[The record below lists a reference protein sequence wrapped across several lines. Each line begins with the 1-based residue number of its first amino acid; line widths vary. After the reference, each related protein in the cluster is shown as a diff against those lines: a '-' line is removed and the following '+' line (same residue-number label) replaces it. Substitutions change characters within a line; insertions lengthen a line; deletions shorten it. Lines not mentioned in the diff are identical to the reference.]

1 MVDFLRKNISTI
13 KYVFT
18 FIYLIYFSFTYNSYV
33 DYYCGFITA
42 PLYTVLILSGVLIL
56 AIDFFVSGF
65 LVRFKYSWLIILFY
79 VSLLISI
86 ITNIASNPIG
96 NLKVLVWLLIQTF
109 LLNTVNS
116 GCKETFNFKRFSK
129 MFEAVAAIFF
139 VGCVVSVIMFL
150 FGYGIYLPNKDF
162 SSGYVR
168 VGLVGGRL
176 FGVFNDPNYGSM
188 CVMITMVLII
198 INMIMHK
205 EKLWLKIYHW
215 VLLFFDFVYIVLSRS
230 RTTEICFFLFTAVVG
245 FFLVFNYIRKKELK
259 KNIRSISISC
269 VAAVI
274 CVCTSLGLFTVTNV
288 VLDDIYISVNS
299 LHSNYDEEH
308 DYKEDLIR
316 EDVTE
321 ENISNNRFQIWK
333 DYFRVSFEKPLFG
346 SGPRNELEYIKEHMP
361 ESFVAM
367 RGYSSHNGY
376 LALWVGSGIFGTA
389 FMLGYMILN
398 VKLIASYLIKKS
410 GSGEKYYVPIL
421 LLASVLAVVA
431 VAAISLKTIFFCNS
445 IIDQLFWF
453 ILGFTVFLVSIN
465 EPEKEPLAYRIL
477 SKLPSIKSK

>member
-1 MVDFLRKNISTI
+1 
-13 KYVFT
+13 
-18 FIYLIYFSFTYNSYV
+18 V
-33 DYYCGFITA
+33 DYYCGFIAT
-42 PLYTVLILSGVLIL
+42 PLYKVLILTGVLIL

-86 ITNIASNPIG
+86 ITNITSNPIG

-139 VGCVVSVIMFL
+139 VGCVASVIMFL
-150 FGYGIYLPNKDF
+150 FAYGTNLPNENF

-168 VGLVGGRL
+168 VGFMSGRL
-176 FGVFNDPNYGSM
+176 FGVFNDPNYSSI

-215 VLLFFDFVYIVLSRS
+215 ILLLIDYIYIVLSRS
-230 RTTEICFFLFTAVVG
+230 RTTEICFCVFTAVVG
-245 FFLVFNYIRKKELK
+245 FFLIHNYMRKKEKK
-259 KNIRSISISC
+259 KNVCSIFISC
-269 VAAVI
+269 VAAII
-274 CVCTSLGLFTVTNV
+274 CICTTLGLFTVTNA
-288 VLDDIYISVNS
+288 VLDEIYISVNS
-299 LHSNYDEEH
+299 LHNNSDTEH

-333 DYFRVSFEKPLFG
+333 DYIKVSFEKPLFG

-376 LALWVGSGIFGTA
+376 LALWVGSGIFGSVL
-389 FMLGYMILN
+389 MLGYMILN

-421 LLASVLAVVA
+421 LLASVLAIISI
-431 VAAISLKTIFFCNS
+431 AAISLKTIFFCNS

-453 ILGFTVFLVSIN
+453 ILGFTVFLVSIS

-477 SKLPSIKSK
+477 SKLPSIKSN